1 MKIRDG
7 FVTNSSS
14 TNFLIISKEELSVDY
29 LFNKLG
35 FKENSPLEEP
45 GLRFCEEIIFG
56 TQRGVR
62 WFEIDEVNYESI
74 LEIFG
79 EKSAKKFEKLSKKGF
94 YTNVGY
100 TSSDE
105 SYLTVYFTMDN
116 FELDEKDFYINGLNC
131 VW

>member
-29 LFNKLG
+29 LYKKLG
-35 FKENSPLEEP
+35 FKEGSPIESS
-45 GLRFCEEIIFG
+45 GKQFCEEIFNG

-62 WFEIDEVNYESI
+62 WFDVDEINYESI

-79 EKSAKKFEKLSKKGF
+79 EKSAQKFNKLSQKKF
-94 YTNVGY
+94 YAYMGY

-105 SYLTVYFTMDN
+105 SSLTIHFTLNN
-116 FELDEKDFYINGLNC
+116 FEIEEKDFYINGLNC
-131 VW
+131 AW

>member
-14 TNFLIISKEELSVDY
+14 TNFLIISKEELSVDLLY
-29 LFNKLG
+29 KKLG
-35 FKENSPLEEP
+35 FKDESII
-45 GLRFCEEIIFG
+45 GSAGRQFCEDIING
-56 TQRGVR
+56 ANSGVR
-62 WFEIDEVNYESI
+62 WFEVDEINYNTI

-79 EKSAKKFEKLSKKGF
+79 EGSAKKYKKMDKKGF
-94 YTNVGY
+94 HAYIGH

-105 SYLTVYFTMDN
+105 NYLTIHFTIEN
-116 FELDEKDFYINGLNC
+116 FEIDEKDFYINGLNC

>member
-14 TNFLIISKEELSVDY
+14 TNFLIISKEELTVDY
-29 LFNKLG
+29 LYEKLG
-35 FKENSPLEEP
+35 FKSGSAIELA
-45 GLRFCEEIIFG
+45 GRQFCEEIISG
-56 TQRGVR
+56 TRNGVR
-62 WFEIDEVNYESI
+62 WFDVDEINYESI

-79 EKSAKKFEKLSKKGF
+79 EKSAKKFNKMNKKGF
-94 YTNVGY
+94 NAYIGH

-105 SYLTVYFTMDN
+105 SYLTIHFTLDN
-116 FELDEKDFYINGLNC
+116 FKIDEKDFYINGLNC